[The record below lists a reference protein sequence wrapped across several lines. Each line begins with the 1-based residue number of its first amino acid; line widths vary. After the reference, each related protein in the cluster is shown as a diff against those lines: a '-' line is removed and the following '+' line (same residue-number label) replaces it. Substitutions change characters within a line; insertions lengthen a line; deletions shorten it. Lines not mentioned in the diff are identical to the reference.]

1 MSLLALIMWAVIIT
15 GNTAGSTV
23 IEYGKQPLDEG
34 SVGQVSTQQIEQP
47 LYEWWAS
54 RYDYSLNI
62 NGTEKTWSKD
72 HDTCA
77 LRIYERYQTYKVCS
91 DDKCITCYH
100 NDYWPARQDR
110 VIDLSSH
117 AFKQLAPLTRW
128 LVYVKVYLVED

>member
-1 MSLLALIMWAVIIT
+1 MIGILWIMLGT
-15 GNTAGSTV
+15 TV
-23 IEYGKQPLDEG
+23 IKPLDYDFDYSPVE
-34 SVGQVSTQQIEQP
+34 QVSTQQIEQP

-54 RYDYSLNI
+54 WYDYSLNI
-62 NGTEKTWSKD
+62 NWVKKIWSKD

-100 NDYWPARQDR
+100 NDYGPAREDR

-117 AFKQLAPLTRW
+117 AFKQLAPLSRW

>member
-1 MSLLALIMWAVIIT
+1 MSFLALILGAVLS
-15 GNTAGSTV
+15 GSTV

-34 SVGQVSTQQIEQP
+34 LVEQVSTQQIEQP
-47 LYEWWAS
+47 LYEWWGS
-54 RYDYSLNI
+54 WYNYSLNI
-62 NGTEKTWSKD
+62 NGVKKIWSKD

-100 NDYWPARQDR
+100 NDYWPTREDR

-117 AFKQLAPLTRW
+117 AFRQLAPLSRW

>member
-1 MSLLALIMWAVIIT
+1 MSFLALILGAVLS
-15 GNTAGSTV
+15 GSTV
-23 IEYGKQPLDEG
+23 VEYGKQPLDEG
-34 SVGQVSTQQIEQP
+34 LVEQVSTQQIERP
-47 LYEWWAS
+47 LYEWRAS
-54 RYDYSLNI
+54 WYDYSLNI
-62 NGTEKTWSKD
+62 NWVDKIWSKT

-100 NDYWPARQDR
+100 NDYWPAREDR

-117 AFKQLAPLTRW
+117 AFKQLAPLSRW

>member
-1 MSLLALIMWAVIIT
+1 V
-15 GNTAGSTV
+15 
-23 IEYGKQPLDEG
+23 K
-34 SVGQVSTQQIEQP
+34 QVSTQQIEQP

-54 RYDYSLNI
+54 WYDYSLNI
-62 NGTEKTWSKD
+62 NGVKKIWSKN

-100 NDYWPARQDR
+100 NDHGPAREDR

-117 AFKQLAPLTRW
+117 AFKQLAPLSRW